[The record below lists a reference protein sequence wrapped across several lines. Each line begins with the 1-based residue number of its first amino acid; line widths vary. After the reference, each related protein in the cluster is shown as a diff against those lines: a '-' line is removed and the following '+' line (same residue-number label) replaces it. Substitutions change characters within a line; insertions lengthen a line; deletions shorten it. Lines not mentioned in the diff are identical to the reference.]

1 MKPSEAG
8 VVVRIGSPLRAFWQ
22 RLSSLLLLLT
32 AAALLLL
39 GKIDAMLVESVRT
52 GVNDAIAPILGAISR
67 PVASLTRTV
76 EEMAE
81 LRDVQADNAR
91 LRSENANLRLW
102 YDAALKLEAE
112 NKSLRELLNF
122 KVEPGSVYRT
132 ARVVADTGG
141 VFARSVLI
149 TAGRKDGIAKNQAA
163 IAGSGLVGRVTE
175 VGNRSGRILLITDLN
190 SRIPVALEN
199 SRQRGVLAGDNGDQP
214 RLVHLPP
221 EASVTIGERVVTSG
235 HGGVFP
241 IGLPIGVIASVH
253 QGVIRVQ
260 PLVDL
265 GRLEHIRVVDYS
277 AQVLLEKAKLSGSEP

>member
-1 MKPSEAG
+1 VKPSEAG
-8 VVVRIGSPLRAFWQ
+8 TVVRVGSPLRAFWQ

-32 AAALLLL
+32 AVALLLL
-39 GKIDAMLVESVRT
+39 GKIDAMLVEGVRT
-52 GVNDAIAPILGAISR
+52 AVNDAIAPILGAISR
-67 PVASLTRTV
+67 PVATVTRTV

-81 LRDVQADNAR
+81 LTSLQEENGKLKA
-91 LRSENANLRLW
+91 ENAKLRLW

-122 KVEPGSVYRT
+122 VVEPGSAYRT

-163 IAGSGLVGRVTE
+163 IAGQGLVGRVTE

-199 SRQRGVLAGDNGDQP
+199 SRHRGVLAGDNSDQP

-221 EASVTIGERVVTSG
+221 EVSIAIGERVVTSG

-241 IGLPIGVIASVH
+241 IGLPIGVVASVQ

-277 AQVLLEKAKLSGSEP
+277 RQVLLEKGKLSESEP